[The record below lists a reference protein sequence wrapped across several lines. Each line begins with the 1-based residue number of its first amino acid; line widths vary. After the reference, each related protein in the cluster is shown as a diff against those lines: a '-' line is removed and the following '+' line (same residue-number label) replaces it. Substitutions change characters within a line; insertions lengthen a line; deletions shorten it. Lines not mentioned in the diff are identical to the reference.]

1 MTDEP
6 QPDDTLDTDEP
17 ELTDEDLAGRSEE
30 SCKLEDHVNLCDDK

>member
-1 MTDEP
+1 MTDVP
-6 QPDDTLDTDEP
+6 KLDDTPDADEP